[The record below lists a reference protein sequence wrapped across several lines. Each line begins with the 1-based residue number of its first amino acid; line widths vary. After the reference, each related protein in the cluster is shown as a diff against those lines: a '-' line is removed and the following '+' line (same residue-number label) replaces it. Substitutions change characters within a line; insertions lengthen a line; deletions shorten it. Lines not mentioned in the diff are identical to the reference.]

1 MSLDVGDKRIGIAL
15 SDPMGILASPLA
27 IIERTS
33 ETEDVEKIVSLINQH
48 QVKEIIIG
56 LPLSLKGDV
65 GEQAEK
71 VHVFVDH
78 LTQHTGIPLI
88 LRDERL
94 STVSANRLM
103 REARTK
109 KTKQKIPDDAFAAAL
124 ILQSYLDETR

>member
-1 MSLDVGDKRIGIAL
+1 
-15 SDPMGILASPLA
+15 MGILASPLT
-27 IIERTS
+27 IIERTN

-48 QVKEIIIG
+48 QVAKIIVG

-78 LTQHTGIPLI
+78 LTQHTRTPLI

-109 KTKQKIPDDAFAAAL
+109 KSKQKIPDDAFAAAL
-124 ILQSYLDETR
+124 ILQSYLDESQEIR